1 MQDGKKLPT
10 VNSFCDDVILPSLK
24 NSETAV
30 RLAPSLMSSHH
41 ITAQLQSKSS
51 GRLVLFDTRSAH
63 AIDSDDCEEIDA
75 EEDAG
80 DDYVV
85 LKRNEAKKP
94 RSKRPK
100 GNFTMYSLLESTR
113 PVYKDSIA
121 FKSTIRIQMCT
132 YMIAFLCISPANTY
146 ICVIHLLYTPYG
158 PSWEYDVIYC
168 VTQCRIQQE
177 PKYPEQKG

>member
-75 EEDAG
+75 EE
-80 DDYVV
+80 V
-85 LKRNEAKKP
+85 LVM
-94 RSKRPK
+94 
-100 GNFTMYSLLESTR
+100 TML
-113 PVYKDSIA
+113 
-121 FKSTIRIQMCT
+121 F
-132 YMIAFLCISPANTY
+132 
-146 ICVIHLLYTPYG
+146 
-158 PSWEYDVIYC
+158 
-168 VTQCRIQQE
+168 
-177 PKYPEQKG
+177 